1 MRLRILASSVMI
13 WPLLVIGQQGP
24 AKSAE
29 SLQKA
34 LFFADMYNWYEAGPL
49 FQAAEREA
57 ISQGDS
63 RSATFAKIGILRATM
78 EQRVLDEVGEI
89 VAEELIKNPLL
100 QSDPELRI
108 FALQVKGDVDF
119 ELDASLA
126 KEDWQ
131 EVLQVAQ
138 RSDNKK
144 WIRRAR
150 GELGLAAFVEGD
162 LLTARQQVSTAVIEA
177 TLSGDIGSQVRY
189 LGAIG
194 TGFTAMRNFDEG
206 LTRLDQALAIA
217 AKNPNV
223 GYSFPTQEAKIQA
236 LSGLGR
242 LPEAMALAR
251 EVADEAQRRD
261 KRVKEAQVYLTMGKI
276 LLKQEKYTEAEER
289 FRAAVRLC
297 EEGGFTRLQAGAY
310 SELSDLVRRN
320 GDIKSAED
328 LASKAAELTQ
338 SSGDLYL
345 LPDRLLALAR
355 VQIANSDYAG
365 ASAALSRA
373 SGAVETI
380 LASSSNPGARSS
392 LINAMSAIF
401 NEEFLLHAR
410 QLKDL
415 SGAWEVL
422 ESSRARTTRDLLL
435 QGKPVNHSA
444 SDISR
449 LRLSLLR
456 AKTTRELQ
464 SIRDDLFLAEAA
476 QLAVADNPLVL
487 PRQAITIPSLQ
498 KELSDDDVLLE
509 YVLAAPQSF
518 CFVITRT
525 AARLVELPSSKELDP
540 LLTSYFEALQK
551 KQVAG
556 TTAQSIYRNLLGPM
570 RTELSGKK
578 RILVA
583 RHGSMHKV
591 PIESLIGPNGQ
602 YLVMSHAV
610 TYIPSA
616 TTYVMLKQRTTQ
628 RSVVSKFLGVGD
640 IAYDT
645 SPLPKIAATRG
656 YESKLANLPHS
667 ADEIAAAARTLKSAS
682 PNSEPTVLLG
692 KAATEAAF
700 KASISQYGII
710 HLAVH
715 ATANQSRPTEAA
727 LVLLSDEK
735 AGEDGFLEAREVL
748 GLHLNANLVLL
759 SACDTAVGK
768 LLGEDGIATLSRAF
782 LSVGTQT
789 VVSTLWEAD
798 DVFASTL
805 VRKFYTYL
813 ARGQT
818 VSVALANAKREM
830 IQTFGKQAVPWLWA
844 SYIAEGADDFRLTQ
858 ARGGRTTK

>member
-1 MRLRILASSVMI
+1 MLSRMLISSLI
-13 WPLLVIGQQGP
+13 WPVIAIGQQEP
-24 AKSAE
+24 SKSPD

-34 LFFADMYNWYEAGPL
+34 LVFADAYNWYEAGPL
-49 FQAAEREA
+49 FLVAEKEA
-57 ISQGDS
+57 VAQGDA
-63 RSATFAKIGILRATM
+63 RSAAFARIGLLRSTM
-78 EQRVLDEVGEI
+78 EQKVLDEVGE
-89 VAEELIKNPLL
+89 VVTGELERNPLL
-100 QSDPELRI
+100 RSDPELRI
-108 FALQVKGDVDF
+108 FALQVKGDIDF

-126 KEDWQ
+126 KQDWQ
-131 EVLQVAQ
+131 EVLAVAQ
-138 RSDNKK
+138 QSNNRK

-217 AKNPNV
+217 AKNPIV

-242 LPEAMALAR
+242 LNEAMALAR
-251 EVADEAQRRD
+251 EVAEQARQRE
-261 KRVKEAQVYLTMGKI
+261 KRVKEAQVYVTMGKI
-276 LLKQEKYTEAEER
+276 LLKQEKPTEAEEH
-289 FRAAVRLC
+289 FRLAARLS
-297 EEGGFTRLQAGAY
+297 EEGGFSRLQAGAY
-310 SELSDLVRRN
+310 SELSDLVRKS
-320 GDIKSAED
+320 GDAKTAED
-328 LASKAAELTQ
+328 LASKAADLTQ
-338 SSGDLYL
+338 ASGDLYL

-355 VQIANSDYAG
+355 VKVARTDYAG
-365 ASAALSRA
+365 AGEVLSRA
-373 SGAVETI
+373 SEAVETI
-380 LASSSNPGARSS
+380 LASSSNPSARAS
-392 LINAMSAIF
+392 LVNAMSTIF
-401 NEEFLLHAR
+401 TEDFLLHAR
-410 QLKDL
+410 QLKDIP
-415 SGAWEVL
+415 GAWRVL

-435 QGKPVNHSA
+435 QGKPVSHSA
-444 SDISR
+444 ADISK

-464 SIRDDLFLAEAA
+464 SIRNDLFLAEAA

-487 PRQAITIPSLQ
+487 PPQAITIPELQ
-498 KELSDDDVLLE
+498 RELSSDDVLLE
-509 YVLAAPQSF
+509 YVFAEPQSF
-518 CFVITRT
+518 CFVITRSSV
-525 AARLVELPSSKELDP
+525 RLVELASAKELDP
-540 LLTSYFEALQK
+540 LLTSYFDTLQK
-551 KQVAG
+551 KQVGA
-556 TTAQSIYRNLLGPM
+556 TAAQTIYRNLLGPM
-570 RTELSGKK
+570 KSELSGKK

-583 RHGSMHKV
+583 RHGSLHKV

-602 YLVMSHAV
+602 YLVLSHAV

-616 TTYVMLKQRTTQ
+616 TTYVMLKRRTEQRT
-628 RSVVSKFLGVGD
+628 RAPRFLGVGD

-656 YESKLANLPHS
+656 YESRLANLPNS
-667 ADEIAAAARTLKSAS
+667 ADEIAAAARSLRAVTPTA
-682 PNSEPTVLLG
+682 EPTVLLG
-692 KAATEAAF
+692 NAATEAAF
-700 KASISQYGII
+700 KAAVSQYGII

-727 LVLLSDEK
+727 LILLSDEK

-748 GLHLNANLVLL
+748 GLHLNASLVLL

-782 LSVGTQT
+782 LSVGAQT

-844 SYIAEGADDFRLTQ
+844 PYIAEGADDFRLTQ
-858 ARGGRTTK
+858 ARGGRSTK

>member
-1 MRLRILASSVMI
+1 MRLQIVIPVLL
-13 WPLLVIGQQGP
+13 WPLLASGQQGALTSP
-24 AKSAE
+24 E

-34 LFFADMYNWYEAGPL
+34 LALADVYNWYEAGPL
-49 FQAAEREA
+49 FQLAEREA
-57 ISQGDS
+57 IAKGDS
-63 RSATFAKIGILRATM
+63 RSAAFAKIGILRATM

-89 VAEELIKNPLL
+89 VAEELAKNPLL

-126 KEDWQ
+126 KQDWQ

-217 AKNPNV
+217 AKNPVV

-242 LPEAMALAR
+242 LTEAMALAR
-251 EVADEAQRRD
+251 EVAEEAQRRD
-261 KRVKEAQVYLTMGKI
+261 KRVKEAQVYVTMGKI
-276 LLKQEKYTEAEER
+276 LLKQERFMEAEDR

-297 EEGGFTRLQAGAY
+297 EEGGFTRLQAGTY

-320 GDIKSAED
+320 GDIKTAED

-355 VQIANSDYAG
+355 VQIARSDYPG
-365 ASAALSRA
+365 ASAVLSRA

-401 NEEFLLHAR
+401 NEEFLLHAQ

-415 SGAWEVL
+415 PGAWEVL

-435 QGKPVNHSA
+435 QGKPVSHSA
-444 SDISR
+444 ADIGR

-464 SIRDDLFLAEAA
+464 SIKNDLFLAEAA

-487 PRQAITIPSLQ
+487 PRQAISIPSLQ
-498 KELSDDDVLLE
+498 KELGDDDVLLE
-509 YVLAAPQSF
+509 YVLADPKSF

-525 AARLVELPSSKELDP
+525 ATRLVELPSSKELDP

-556 TTAQSIYRNLLGPM
+556 TAAQAIYRSLLGPM
-570 RTELSGKK
+570 RSELTGKK
-578 RILVA
+578 RLLVA

-591 PIESLIGPNGQ
+591 PLESLIGPNGQ

-616 TTYVMLKQRTTQ
+616 TTYTMLKQRTTQ
-628 RSVVSKFLGVGD
+628 RSLLSKFLGVGD

-667 ADEIAAAARTLKSAS
+667 ADEIAAAARTLKMAV

-692 KAATEAAF
+692 NAATEAAF
-700 KASISQYGII
+700 KASIGQYGII

-748 GLHLNANLVLL
+748 GLRLNANIVLL

-782 LSVGTQT
+782 LSVGAQT

-844 SYIAEGADDFRLTQ
+844 PYIAEGADDFRLNPP
-858 ARGGRTTK
+858 RGGRSTK

>member
-1 MRLRILASSVMI
+1 MMHRALIPALGFAFVAFAQAPTAGQAEPLQRALAY
-13 WPLLVIGQQGP
+13 
-24 AKSAE
+24 
-29 SLQKA
+29 
-34 LFFADMYNWYEAGPL
+34 ADAYNWYEAGPH
-49 FQAAEREA
+49 FQDAEKEAATRMDA
-57 ISQGDS
+57 
-63 RSATFAKIGILRATM
+63 RMAAYARIGILRSTM
-78 EQRVLDEVGEI
+78 EQRVLDEV
-89 VAEELIKNPLL
+89 AEAVSDELATNALL

-126 KEDWQ
+126 KQDWQ
-131 EVLQVAQ
+131 EVLEVAQ
-138 RSDNKK
+138 GSDNKK

-162 LLTARQQVSTAVIEA
+162 LLTARQQVATAVIEA

-217 AKNPNV
+217 AKNPIV

-242 LPEAMALAR
+242 LSEAMALAR
-251 EVADEAQRRD
+251 EVAEEAKRRD
-261 KRVKEAQVYLTMGKI
+261 KRVKEAQVYVTMGKI
-276 LLKQEKYTEAEER
+276 LLKQDRFAEAEQQ
-289 FRAAVRLC
+289 FRAAARLC
-297 EEGGFTRLQAGAY
+297 EEGGFTRIQAGTY
-310 SELSDLVRRN
+310 SELSDLVRRS
-320 GDIKSAED
+320 GDMQGAED
-328 LASKAAELTQ
+328 LASKAADLTQ

-355 VQIANSDYAG
+355 VRVARTDYSG
-365 ASAALSRA
+365 AAEVLSRA
-373 SGAVETI
+373 SDAVETI
-380 LASSSNPGARSS
+380 LASSSNPGARAS
-392 LINAMSAIF
+392 LVNAMSAIF
-401 NEEFLLHAR
+401 NEEFLLHAQ
-410 QLKDL
+410 QLKDAP
-415 SGAWEVL
+415 GAWQVL
-422 ESSRARTTRDLLL
+422 ESSRARTTRDMLL
-435 QGKPVNHSA
+435 QGKPVSHSA
-444 SDISR
+444 ADISR

-456 AKTTRELQ
+456 AKTAKDLQ
-464 SIRDDLFLAEAA
+464 SIRSDLFLAEAA

-487 PRQAITIPSLQ
+487 PPQAITIPDLQ
-498 KELSDDDVLLE
+498 KKLNSDDLLLE
-509 YVLAAPQSF
+509 YVLADPQSF
-518 CFVITRT
+518 CFVITRSS
-525 AARLVELPSSKELDP
+525 ARLVELPSAKELDP
-540 LLTSYFEALQK
+540 QFTAYFDALQK
-551 KQVAG
+551 KQVAAS
-556 TTAQSIYRNLLGPM
+556 TAQGLYRSLLGPV
-570 RTELSGKK
+570 RADLAGKK
-578 RILVA
+578 RLLVA

-591 PIESLIGPNGQ
+591 PLESLIGSNGQ
-602 YLVMSHAV
+602 YLVATHAV

-616 TTYVMLKQRTTQ
+616 TTYAMLKERTAQ
-628 RSVVSKFLGVGD
+628 RSTQPRFLGVGD

-667 ADEIAAAARTLKSAS
+667 ADEIAAAAQTLRSVTTNAQ
-682 PNSEPTVLLG
+682 PTVLLG
-692 KAATEAAF
+692 SAATEAAF
-700 KASISQYGII
+700 KKSVGQASIV

-768 LLGEDGIATLSRAF
+768 LLGEDGIANLSRAF
-782 LSVGTQT
+782 LSVGAQT

-818 VSVALANAKREM
+818 VSIALANAKREM

-844 SYIAEGADDFRLTQ
+844 PYIAEGADDFQLT
-858 ARGGRTTK
+858 AAKGGAKK

>member
-1 MRLRILASSVMI
+1 MVHRALIPAVGLAFAAFAQAPTTGQSEALR
-13 WPLLVIGQQGP
+13 
-24 AKSAE
+24 
-29 SLQKA
+29 KA
-34 LFFADMYNWYEAGPL
+34 LAYADVYNWYEAGAL
-49 FQAAEREA
+49 FLEAERNAVSLGEA
-57 ISQGDS
+57 KTATYARIGLL
-63 RSATFAKIGILRATM
+63 RSTM
-78 EQRVLDEVGEI
+78 EQRVLDEVAEA
-89 VAEELIKNPLL
+89 VANELASNPLL

-126 KEDWQ
+126 KQDWQ
-131 EVLQVAQ
+131 EVLEVAQ

-162 LLTARQQVSTAVIEA
+162 LLTARQQVATAVIEA

-217 AKNPNV
+217 AKNPMV

-242 LPEAMALAR
+242 LNEAMTLAM
-251 EVADEAQRRD
+251 EVAEEARRRD
-261 KRVKEAQVYLTMGKI
+261 KRVKEAQVYVTMGKI
-276 LLKQEKYTEAEER
+276 LLKQDRFADAEGQ
-289 FRAAVRLC
+289 FRAAAKLS
-297 EEGGFTRLQAGAY
+297 EEGGFTRLLAGTY
-310 SELSDLVRRN
+310 SELSDLIRRN
-320 GDIKSAED
+320 GDMAAAEE
-328 LASKAAELTQ
+328 LASKAADLTQ

-355 VQIANSDYAG
+355 VRS
-365 ASAALSRA
+365 ASADYSGAADVLSRA
-373 SGAVETI
+373 SEAVETI
-380 LASSSNPGARSS
+380 LASSSNPGARAS
-392 LINAMSAIF
+392 LVNAMSAIF

-415 SGAWEVL
+415 YGSWQVL
-422 ESSRARTTRDLLL
+422 ENSRARTTRDMLL
-435 QGKPVNHSA
+435 QGKPVSHSA
-444 SDISR
+444 TDISR

-456 AKTTRELQ
+456 AKTAKDLQ
-464 SIRDDLFLAEAA
+464 SIRSELFIAEAA
-476 QLAVADNPLVL
+476 QLAVADNPLVV
-487 PRQAITIPSLQ
+487 PRQAISIQELQ
-498 KELSDDDVLLE
+498 KNLNGDDLLLE
-509 YVLAAPQSF
+509 YVLADPQSF

-525 AARLVELPSSKELDP
+525 SARLVELPSAKDLDP
-540 LLTSYFEALQK
+540 QLTAYFDALQK
-551 KQVAG
+551 KQVAASI
-556 TTAQSIYRNLLGPM
+556 AQALYKSLLGPM
-570 RTELSGKK
+570 RSELSGKK
-578 RILVA
+578 RLLVA

-591 PIESLIGPNGQ
+591 PLESLIGSNGQ
-602 YLVMSHAV
+602 YLVISHAV

-616 TTYVMLKQRTTQ
+616 TTYVLLKQRSAQ
-628 RSVVSKFLGVGD
+628 RSTQPRFLGVGD

-645 SPLPKIAATRG
+645 SPLPQIAATRG

-667 ADEIAAAARTLKSAS
+667 ADEIAIAAQTLRAVTA
-682 PNSEPTVLLG
+682 NAQPTVLLG
-692 KAATEAAF
+692 GSATEAAF
-700 KASISQYGII
+700 KKSVGQASII

-715 ATANQSRPTEAA
+715 AIANQSRPTEAA
-727 LVLLSDEK
+727 LILLSDEK

-768 LLGEDGIATLSRAF
+768 LLGEDGIANLSRAF

-818 VSVALANAKREM
+818 ASIALANAKREM

-844 SYIAEGADDFRLTQ
+844 PYIAEGADDFRLTVAQ
-858 ARGGRTTK
+858 GGAKK